1 MGTFL
6 SFSLM
11 FCHCE
16 PSILPTSPKEMLGLS
31 LVMFSRWALQK
42 NMYGASARLGRQ
54 SPPLLRF
61 IAKPLGLVG
70 AALLRPRED
79 EALAAGPLRPPRAEA
94 RALAIVADLLIN
106 KYLQTT
112 DYFLYMIF
120 FRLIPQVTLELD
132 VIALPVS
139 KIRPIFGGVEA
150 HPRTTSS
157 ALSCPS
163 PTLQVSSP
171 QYLCSKNLTNL
182 ADCVLGVVESR

>member
-1 MGTFL
+1 MRTFL
-6 SFSLM
+6 SFTLM

-31 LVMFSRWALQK
+31 LVMLSRWALQK

-70 AALLRPRED
+70 AALPRPRED
-79 EALAAGPLRPPRAEA
+79 EALEAGPLRLLWPEA

-106 KYLQTT
+106 KYPQTT
-112 DYFLYMIF
+112 DNFLYVSF
-120 FRLIPQVTLELD
+120 FFSIPQVTLELD
-132 VIALPVS
+132 VLALPVS
-139 KIRPIFGGVEA
+139 KIRPIFGGVEP

-163 PTLQVSSP
+163 PTLRVSSP
-171 QYLCSKNLTNL
+171 QYLCSNSLSNL
-182 ADCVLGVVESR
+182 ADRVLGVVE